1 MRSSDVQFAFAR
13 LLRAAST
20 LGLAGLAC
28 LVVASPAPAQ
38 TYTGVGQVPPYG
50 QSSNSNATG
59 ETNPSSLSGADQG
72 QFGSS
77 SLQGQYGVSGQNGGQ
92 NQTSGQGSFSPFT
105 LPSAQSGSTGSTQPL
120 SLLNGAPGATATQQP
135 LYARP
140 GASPGQFEL
149 FTRPPP
155 LPGEF
160 EAFVKDKLG
169 HELPRF
175 GENLIL
181 EGSKGFVSPPNA
193 TVPPDYRLNPG
204 DELQIG
210 VTGSVESNLQ
220 LTIDDDGR
228 VFIPRVGSVAV
239 AGVRY
244 GDLQAALTRRFQEQ
258 FRNVT
263 LSVAISRL
271 HGLTVYV
278 TGYAVSPGAYTVSSL
293 STMADAILAAGG
305 PAAGGSFRIIELR
318 RGGQLVSQLDLYD
331 LLLSGDK
338 SHDAV
343 LQNED
348 VLNVAPA
355 GPEVAVTGSVNSEAI
370 FEAKPG
376 ETLGDMVR
384 YAGGFNSLADPSRVV
399 VQRLADLD
407 KGGSQQLPWDKAV
420 SFPAEGGDIV
430 RILSLGQIAR
440 PEERQAIL
448 ATIEGE
454 VDRPGRYYLRP
465 GATIGDLLNAAGG
478 LTTGAFVYGA
488 DLTRE
493 SVQRQQEKSYERAI
507 TELQFA
513 AATAPLTALGATDA
527 ATAAARQTAVAN
539 VVEEL
544 KQQKP
549 DGRFVM
555 PIPYAASGLEGDV
568 LLENFDHIY
577 VPPRPKTV
585 GVFGSVYQAASFQYA
600 ENTRIGDYLKLAGG
614 ARRHVS
620 DTGQIFVVRAN
631 GSVVSAAQDHGLV
644 GRPAYPGDVIYVP
657 VKTGP
662 SAWEK
667 IEKIATIVGQLG
679 STAAVIGI
687 LATQ

>member
-1 MRSSDVQFAFAR
+1 MRSTDVTFDIAR
-13 LLRAAST
+13 RLRAASKIA
-20 LGLAGLAC
+20 LGALTCLAM
-28 LVVASPAPAQ
+28 ASQAPAQ
-38 TYTGVGQVPPYG
+38 QTYPGAGQAPNYSQNPY
-50 QSSNSNATG
+50 SNVTG
-59 ETNPSSLSGADQG
+59 ETNPNSLSGADQG
-72 QFGSS
+72 QYGSTA
-77 SLQGQYGVSGQNGGQ
+77 NQ
-92 NQTSGQGSFSPFT
+92 NQTGEQGQNSGELNTQGGFTPFT
-105 LPSAQSGSTGSTQPL
+105 LPSGQPESTPRSTQ
-120 SLLNGAPGATATQQP
+120 LNGAPGETATQQP

-140 GASPGQFEL
+140 GAMPGQFEL

-155 LPGEF
+155 EPSEF
-160 EAFVKDKLG
+160 ETFVKDKLG
-169 HELPRF
+169 RELPRF

-181 EGSKGFVSPPNA
+181 QGSKGFVSPPNA

-204 DELQIG
+204 DELLIG
-210 VTGSVESNLQ
+210 VTGSVESSLR

-228 VFIPRVGSVAV
+228 VFIPKVGAVNV

-244 GDLQAALTRRFQEQ
+244 GDLQAALKRRFEEQ
-258 FRNVT
+258 FKNVN
-263 LSVAISRL
+263 LSVTISRL

-305 PAAGGSFRIIELR
+305 PAGGGSFRMIELR
-318 RGGQLVSQLDLYD
+318 RGGQVVSQLDLYD

-348 VLNVAPA
+348 VLNIEPA

-376 ETLGDMVR
+376 ETLGDMVKF
-384 YAGGFNSLADPSRVV
+384 AGGFNSLADPSRVV

-420 SFPAEGGDIV
+420 TFPAEGGDIV

-454 VDRPGRYYLRP
+454 VDHPGRYYLRP
-465 GATIGDLLNAAGG
+465 GATLGDLLNAAGG
-478 LTTGAFVYGA
+478 MTGGAFVYGS

-493 SVQRQQEKSYERAI
+493 SVQRQQQKSYDRAI

-513 AATAPLTALGATDA
+513 AAAAPLTALGATDA
-527 ATAAARQTAVAN
+527 ATATARQAAVAS
-539 VVEEL
+539 VVAEL

-555 PIPYAASGLEGDV
+555 PIPYGASNLQAD
-568 LLENFDHIY
+568 LPLENFDHVY

-585 GVFGSVYQAASFQYA
+585 GVFGSVYEAASFQYA

-614 ARRHVS
+614 SRRHVS
-620 DTGQIFVVRAN
+620 DNGQIFVVRAN
-631 GSVVSAAQDHGLV
+631 GSVLSAAQDHGLQ

-657 VKTGP
+657 VKTGA

-679 STAAVIGI
+679 ATAAVVGI
-687 LATQ
+687 LAAQ

>member
-1 MRSSDVQFAFAR
+1 MRSTDVPFAFAR
-13 LLRAAST
+13 LIRAVST
-20 LGLAGLAC
+20 IGLAGLTC
-28 LVVASPAPAQ
+28 LVLASPAPAQ
-38 TYTGVGQVPPYG
+38 TYTGVGQTPPYG
-50 QSSNSNATG
+50 QSPYGNSTG
-59 ETNPSSLSGADQG
+59 DTNPSSLSGADQG

-77 SLQGQYGVSGQNGGQ
+77 SLQGQYGGTGQNNAQ
-92 NQTSGQGSFSPFT
+92 SQPNGQGGFTPFT
-105 LPSAQSGSTGSTQPL
+105 LPSTGTQSTQSL
-120 SLLNGAPGATATQQP
+120 SPLNGAPGATATQQP

-140 GASPGQFEL
+140 GALPGQFEL

-155 LPGEF
+155 EPGEF
-160 EAFVKDKLG
+160 EKFVKDKLG
-169 HELPRF
+169 RELPRF

-181 EGSKGFVSPPNA
+181 QGSKGFVSPPNA

-204 DELQIG
+204 DVLQIG
-210 VTGSVESNLQ
+210 VIGSVESNLQ

-228 VFIPRVGSVAV
+228 VFIPRVGSVSV

-263 LSVAISRL
+263 LSVAIARL

-305 PAAGGSFRIIELR
+305 PTAGGSFRNIELR
-318 RGGQLVSQLDLYD
+318 RGGQVVSQLDLYD

-348 VLNVAPA
+348 VLNIAPA

-370 FEAKPG
+370 YEAKPG
-376 ETLGDMVR
+376 ETLGDVIR
-384 YAGGFNSLADPSRVV
+384 YAGGFNSLADPSRIV

-407 KGGSQQLPWDKAV
+407 KGGSQQLAYDAALK
-420 SFPAEGGDIV
+420 FPAEGGDIV
-430 RILSLGQIAR
+430 RVLSQGQIAR

-454 VDRPGRYYLRP
+454 VDRPGRYFLRP
-465 GATIGDLLNAAGG
+465 GATLGDLLNAAGG
-478 LTTGAFVYGA
+478 LTGGAFVYGA

-493 SVQRQQEKSYERAI
+493 SVQRQQEKSFERAI

-527 ATAAARQTAVAN
+527 ATATARQTAVNN
-539 VVEEL
+539 VVDEL

-555 PIPYAASGLEGDV
+555 PIPYGASALEGDV

-577 VPPRPKTV
+577 IPPRPKTV

-620 DTGQIFVVRAN
+620 DRGQIFVVRAN
-631 GSVVSAAQDHGLV
+631 GSVLSAAQVHDFEDK
-644 GRPAYPGDVIYVP
+644 PAYPGDVIYVP

-662 SAWEK
+662 SSWEK

-679 STAAVIGI
+679 ATAAVIGI
-687 LATQ
+687 LAAQ